1 MKITKRRNEREFAL
15 QVLYAQEFNS
25 LPADEQISLLD
36 EELRQYAS
44 DFARKIIDRSL
55 EKKNELDR
63 EIKLHLHN
71 WDFNR
76 VAIIDRILL
85 RMAIVEFLFFDEV
98 PPEVTINEM
107 IEISKLYST
116 ERSGKFL
123 NGILDS
129 LLKKLRSENLIK
141 KSGRGLISKA

>member
-1 MKITKRRNEREFAL
+1 MKRRNEREFAL
-15 QVLYAQEFNS
+15 QILFAQEFNPIS
-25 LPADEQISLLD
+25 VSEQFDMLD
-36 EELRQYAS
+36 EEMKQDAT
-44 DFARKIIDRSL
+44 DFARKIVNL
-55 EKKNELDR
+55 GVEKKEELDQ

-85 RMAIVEFLFFDEV
+85 RMALVEFFFFEDV
-98 PPEVTINEM
+98 PPQVTINEM
-107 IEISKLYST
+107 IEISKKYST

-129 LLKKLRSENLIK
+129 LLKKLRSEKLITK
-141 KSGRGLISKA
+141 TGRGLISKT